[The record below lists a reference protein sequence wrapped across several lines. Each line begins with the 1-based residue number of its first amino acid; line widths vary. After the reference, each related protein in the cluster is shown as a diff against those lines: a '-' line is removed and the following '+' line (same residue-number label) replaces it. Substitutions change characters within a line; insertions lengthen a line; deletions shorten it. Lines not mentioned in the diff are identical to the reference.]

1 MPCPADGVDPSGAV
15 FTLDKRAIRAPGQ
28 AEAVRME
35 VRSGRAG
42 GHVANPPGWFSVEG
56 ESGGRRW
63 WNGTAWEDGV
73 EQDQRVALDR
83 LTVFGERLR
92 FVTDPTWPSAPM
104 GWFPPPL
111 WEPSSGW
118 RSPAGRLWDVAADDG
133 DLELE
138 LTRLEE
144 LAQVVDIRVRES
156 EPGAWHVA
164 DLDAIPI
171 VWTPPPS
178 WPAVPNGWSP
188 PPGWKAPRA
197 WAPVPAGWNFWQH
210 DPSVLA
216 YRHEILRNDIEERS
230 RVLSST
236 LTGIASMLNA
246 GDQVLCHAMQLTP
259 LALSPLPTVA
269 RAGLGAAP
277 PQHIVFSTQ
286 MAQYQLNLAVSN
298 LRTYLLQVAFG
309 TAEAPGWC
317 GCLRR
322 LLNEARE
329 DYRQT
334 IEVAAQAVFDVTIAS
349 LQNEVNGLERS
360 RRRDRQARV
369 AWLSSLMEPL
379 QVDATERG
387 RVLND
392 VAGD

>member
-1 MPCPADGVDPSGAV
+1 M
-15 FTLDKRAIRAPGQ
+15 T
-28 AEAVRME
+28 
-35 VRSGRAG
+35 
-42 GHVANPPGWFSVEG
+42 HPPGWHSVEG
-56 ESGGRRW
+56 VPGARRW
-63 WNGTAWEDGV
+63 WNGTAWDDGV

-83 LTVFGERLR
+83 ATVFGGRLK
-92 FVTDPTWPSAPM
+92 FVPDPTWPSPPK

-111 WEPSSGW
+111 WEPGSGW
-118 RSPAGRLWDVAADDG
+118 RRPAERVWDVATEDD
-133 DLELE
+133 DLKFE
-138 LTRLEE
+138 LTLLEE
-144 LAQVVDIRVRES
+144 SVQVMAIRMREL

-164 DLDAIPI
+164 DLDTIPI

-197 WAPVPAGWNFWQH
+197 WAPVPAGWNFWQR

-216 YRHEILRNDIEERS
+216 YRCETLLHDIEERS
-230 RVLSST
+230 TVLSST
-236 LTGIASMLNA
+236 LTGIASMLDA
-246 GDQVLCHAMQLTP
+246 GDRLLCRAMQLTP

-269 RAGLGAAP
+269 QAGLGAAP

-286 MAQYQLNLAVSN
+286 MAHYQLNMAVSN

-309 TAEAPGWC
+309 TAVTPAWC

-329 DYRQT
+329 DYMQA
-334 IEVAAQAVFDVTIAS
+334 VQAAAQAVFDVTIAS
-349 LQNEVNGLERS
+349 LQHEVNGLERS
-360 RRRDRQARV
+360 RRRDRQARA
-369 AWLSSLMEPL
+369 AWLSSLLGPL

-387 RVLND
+387 HVLND
-392 VAGD
+392 GAGG